1 MLIAKNIV
9 KHKATVNKFYG
20 EIPEIECSPSQ
31 INQVFLNII
40 TNAAQAI
47 DTQGEIVITTKLY
60 DADRVAIRISDT
72 GCGIPEENLSK
83 IRDPFFTTKEV
94 GTGTGLGLSIVDE
107 IIRSHHGELL
117 IESVVGK
124 GSVFTVVLP
133 IKRPQSHAAAHVD
146 DAEEYPPL
154 KEAV

>member
-1 MLIAKNIV
+1 M
-9 KHKATVNKFYG
+9 
-20 EIPEIECSPSQ
+20 
-31 INQVFLNII
+31 FLNII

-47 DTQGEIVITTKLY
+47 ETQGEIAITTKLHGSNH
-60 DADRVAIRISDT
+60 VAIRIADT

-107 IIRSHHGELL
+107 IIRSHYGELQ

-124 GSVFTVVLP
+124 GSAFTVILP
-133 IKRPQSHAAAHVD
+133 IKRPMAHREQSLVNLD
-146 DAEEYPPL
+146 DLPPL